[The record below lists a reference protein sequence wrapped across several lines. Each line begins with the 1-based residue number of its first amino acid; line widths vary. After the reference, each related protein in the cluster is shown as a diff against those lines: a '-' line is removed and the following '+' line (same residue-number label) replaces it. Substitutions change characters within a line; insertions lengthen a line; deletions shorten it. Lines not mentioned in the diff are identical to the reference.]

1 MALRHVTDLRAGLKC
16 LRHDL
21 CLLLRSPTLW
31 GPWFLGAAVAAGSN
45 PAEEAKSTG
54 SSIVKILNGEITA
67 EESQIR
73 TKCGTWVTRT
83 AYVLSPYS
91 RVWEATVNTISI
103 GLAVT
108 AICLV
113 ICLPAARVLAR
124 EHFTGKSSFEFF
136 LTMPLIVPDAAIGIA
151 LLMIFINLG
160 LAGSYIGIIIA
171 HLIPTIPYMVRMLT
185 AVYQGLG
192 KEFEEQ
198 AEILGA
204 NRFQVLT
211 MVTLPMLMPGV
222 IAGALFTFLVSSNI
236 FLLTFFLGQGQVITL
251 PTLLFSKI
259 SGGTLDASAAG
270 ITLIVSLPGI
280 ILLIISER
288 FLKEEAF
295 GKGFGS

>member
-1 MALRHVTDLRAGLKC
+1 M
-16 LRHDL
+16 
-21 CLLLRSPTLW
+21 
-31 GPWFLGAAVAAGSN
+31 AAGRVRDTFNRLS
-45 PAEEAKSTG
+45 PFQRFYLIAIGALIVGPFAPLIVQSLAFRWAWPDLLPSVWWLEQRGKSP
-54 SSIVKILNGEITA
+54 IPLA
-67 EESQIR
+67 
-73 TKCGTWVTRT
+73 WD
-83 AYVLSPYS
+83 YVLSPYS

-124 EHFTGKSSFEFF
+124 ERFTGKSSFEFF